1 MRYTTWKTIV
11 LAALLIALPATHAAT
26 GESAGHDLR
35 KVGEGEFRWFGL
47 PIYKASL
54 WADEQV
60 SRDRLF
66 GSRLMLTLE
75 YDRTISKQRIV
86 DTTLGEWQR
95 ISDEQLE
102 RQRRWAELMLN
113 ILPDVR
119 PGDRLSS
126 LMIPGEETRFYL
138 DGAEIGRIDDPD
150 FGPEFLSIW
159 LDRNTRSNKL
169 RKKLLADM
177 RAVS

>member
-1 MRYTTWKTIV
+1 MRFMTRNTLL
-11 LAALLIALPATHAAT
+11 LATLFLLLPVTHATA
-26 GESAGHDLR
+26 GNSASDDLR

-66 GSRLMLTLE
+66 GSRLLLTLE

-86 DTTLGEWQR
+86 DTTLGEWKR
-95 ISDEQLE
+95 VSDKQLE
-102 RQRRWAELMLN
+102 RQRRWADLMLG

-126 LMIPGEETRFYL
+126 LVIPGEETRFFL
-138 DGAEIGRIDDPD
+138 DDTEIGRIDDPD
-150 FGPEFLSIW
+150 FGPEFLAIW
-159 LDRNTRSNKL
+159 LDRKTRSNRL
-169 RKKLLADM
+169 REKLLADV
-177 RAVS
+177 RAI